1 MISKQASILPR
12 RLIRRYH
19 TNDPFE
25 IAAAL
30 DITVMERSDFQRQ
43 KGAFK
48 VVLHNS
54 FIFINATMSNEM
66 KRIVC
71 AHELGHALLHRSLG
85 KTQECLMEFEWNLNS
100 LISQTPQNTRQIC
113 SPPICF
119 WMTNP

>member
-30 DITVMERSDFQRQ
+30 DITVMECSDFQRQ

-54 FIFINATMSNEM
+54 FIFINAKMSDEM

-71 AHELGHALLHRSLG
+71 AH
-85 KTQECLMEFEWNLNS
+85 
-100 LISQTPQNTRQIC
+100 
-113 SPPICF
+113 
-119 WMTNP
+119 

>member
-85 KTQECLMEFEWNLNS
+85 KTQECHLQN
-100 LISQTPQNTRQIC
+100 LISKTTGAMP
-113 SPPICF
+113 
-119 WMTNP
+119 ML

>member
-48 VVLHNS
+48 SRPAQQFHFYQCNDV
-54 FIFINATMSNEM
+54 
-66 KRIVC
+66 
-71 AHELGHALLHRSLG
+71 
-85 KTQECLMEFEWNLNS
+85 
-100 LISQTPQNTRQIC
+100 
-113 SPPICF
+113 
-119 WMTNP
+119 

>member
-43 KGAFK
+43 KGAF
-48 VVLHNS
+48 
-54 FIFINATMSNEM
+54 NA
-66 KRIVC
+66 R
-71 AHELGHALLHRSLG
+71 RSD
-85 KTQECLMEFEWNLNS
+85 
-100 LISQTPQNTRQIC
+100 PAD
-113 SPPICF
+113 SPPAGNTPALF
-119 WMTNP
+119 S